1 MAVEPPAESPIEPRA
16 ELPLEPHVEP
26 QVEPRAEPS
35 AEPSAEQRPLDPT
48 KLMRIAAMVR
58 EILDEARRRE
68 PTPDSANRLAELYK
82 RVKAQLQ
89 DALPEF
95 LADELESMEL
105 DTPFEDGATPDEVRV
120 AYSGLMGWLTGLFQ
134 GLQASFQAQMQLHK
148 NEPPALSEGSA
159 QIVPGKKEGYL

>member
-1 MAVEPPAESPIEPRA
+1 MAAEPPAE
-16 ELPLEPHVEP
+16 P
-26 QVEPRAEPS
+26 QVEQPPEPHT
-35 AEPSAEQRPLDPT
+35 EQRPLDPT

-82 RVKAQLQ
+82 RVKLQLQ
-89 DALPEF
+89 EALPEF
-95 LADELESMEL
+95 LADELDSMEL
-105 DTPFEDGATPDEVRV
+105 DTPFEDGATADEVRV

-134 GLQASFQAQMQLHK
+134 GLQASFQAQAQLHM
-148 NEPPALSEGSA
+148 NEPPALSEASA

>member
-1 MAVEPPAESPIEPRA
+1 MAADPPAE
-16 ELPLEPHVEP
+16 PLTEP
-26 QVEPRAEPS
+26 QSEPQAEPLT
-35 AEPSAEQRPLDPT
+35 EQRPLDPT

-68 PTPDSANRLAELYK
+68 PTPDSANRLADLYK
-82 RVKAQLQ
+82 RVKVQLEE
-89 DALPEF
+89 ALPEF
-95 LADELESMEL
+95 LADELKSMEL
-105 DTPFEDGATPDEVRV
+105 DTPFEDGATADEVRV

-134 GLQASFQAQMQLHK
+134 GLQASFQAQMQLHM